1 MPVAIVVTPVAFAV
15 ALMPML
21 PVPVVDVPVVDVAVV
36 DVAVVMDAF
45 VVPVAMGV
53 VGVQFSRV
61 GVSSHGN
68 RVRGGVG
75 NGKQQTIVPHSP
87 AGSDNP

>member
-1 MPVAIVVTPVAFAV
+1 MPVAVVVTPVAFAV
-15 ALMPML
+15 AVMPML
-21 PVPVVDVPVVDVAVV
+21 PVTVVDVAVV
-36 DVAVVMDAF
+36 DVPVVMDAF

-87 AGSDNP
+87 AGSDNRSP